1 MLIEYVS
8 TASPEVITHNSAL
21 NIDPSTPGTLPTT
34 ENHIQPTGYAETPQG
49 NVGIGILI

>member
-1 MLIEYVS
+1 MLIEYLS
-8 TASPEVITHNSAL
+8 TDSAEVITDNSAL

-34 ENHIQPTGYAETPQG
+34 ETLMQTTGDEEPPQV

>member
-8 TASPEVITHNSAL
+8 IDLAVVLTQNSAL
-21 NIDPSTPGTLPTT
+21 TIDPSTAGTSSTP
-34 ENHIQPTGYAETPQG
+34 EKPIQPTDDEVPPQA